1 VRLKIIP
8 PNRKDFSRRD
18 FFNRGLCITTGAL
31 AAVALASCDSLK
43 TAKTKKSVGKMPA
56 THSVTAR
63 TRFGFTTYQW
73 GQDWDVPTLIANC
86 TKAGA
91 LGVELRTSMSYAHG
105 VELKLNAQQ
114 RSEVRK
120 RFEDSPVEL
129 VGIASSEKY
138 DSPEKAELDS
148 AIENTKAYVKLSRD
162 VGGSGVRV
170 FPNSFHN
177 DVPREE
183 TIEQIA
189 KALNVVGA
197 FAADYGQQIR
207 LEAHGSAGELP
218 TINAIMEKVD
228 QPSVRVKLN
237 SDVRDTKGEGF
248 EYQFKLVKDFLGDT
262 LHLHNLKDT
271 EFPYQLQMD
280 LLVKMGWGGWQL
292 MEAENKVPDRLQ
304 ALIEQHRIWDQML
317 AEALNV

>member
-1 VRLKIIP
+1 MIP
-8 PNRKDFSRRD
+8 LNRKDLSRRD
-18 FFNRGLCITTGAL
+18 FLGQGVSL
-31 AAVALASCDSLK
+31 AAGAAPIVALSSCDSLK
-43 TAKTKKSVGKMPA
+43 TAQTKKTA
-56 THSVTAR
+56 AR

-73 GQDWDVPTLIANC
+73 GQDWDVPTLITNC

-91 LGVELRTSMSYAHG
+91 FGVELRTSMSYAHG
-105 VELKLNAQQ
+105 VELELNAQR

-120 RFEDSPVEL
+120 RFKDSPVCL
-129 VGIASSEKY
+129 VGIASGEKY
-138 DSPEKAELDS
+138 DSPDKAELDS

-177 DVPREE
+177 DVSREK

-197 FAADYGQQIR
+197 FATDYGQQIR

-218 TINAIMEKVD
+218 TIRAIMEKVD

-237 SDVRDTKGEGF
+237 SDVRDTRGEGF
-248 EYQFKLVKDFLGDT
+248 EHNFNLVKDFLGET

-280 LLVKMGWGGWQL
+280 LLVKMGWNGWQL
-292 MEAENKVPDRLQ
+292 MEAENKVPDRVQ
-304 ALIEQHRIWDQML
+304 ALIEQRQILDRML
-317 AEALNV
+317 AKALSA